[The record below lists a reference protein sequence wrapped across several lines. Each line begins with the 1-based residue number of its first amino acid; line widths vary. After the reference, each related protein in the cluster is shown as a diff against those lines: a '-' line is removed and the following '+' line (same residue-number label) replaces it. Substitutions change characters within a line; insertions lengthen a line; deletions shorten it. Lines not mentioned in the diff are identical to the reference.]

1 MNVMKN
7 IIQKHMQEHQ
17 QVLDSLGG
25 LESSIEKVAMIMVAC
40 LKNGGTIFWC
50 GNGGSSSD
58 SQHLAAEFIGR
69 YDRDRRP
76 LRSLSLTADSSV
88 ITCISN
94 DYGFEMIFS
103 RQIEGL
109 GKPGDIIV
117 AITTSGQSKNIYN
130 ALLKANELKIKTIGF
145 LGRGGGRARTLCDE
159 HITVN
164 SNNTARIQEMHILI
178 GHILCDAVE
187 NGLNL
192 Q

>member
-1 MNVMKN
+1 
-7 IIQKHMQEHQ
+7 
-17 QVLDSLGG
+17 
-25 LESSIEKVAMIMVAC
+25 
-40 LKNGGTIFWC
+40 
-50 GNGGSSSD
+50 
-58 SQHLAAEFIGR
+58 
-69 YDRDRRP
+69 
-76 LRSLSLTADSSV
+76 
-88 ITCISN
+88 
-94 DYGFEMIFS
+94 MIFN

-109 GKPGDIIV
+109 GEPGDIMV